1 MKVRCSAIGKIM
13 TSPKTK
19 GEVLSKTT
27 KTFIEDLFKENE
39 LGIYKD
45 FSSKHTSKGNEC
57 EKEGIALANEVLGW
71 GLDFDY
77 IENGG
82 QERYENDYIKG
93 HTDVSTDSILAD
105 IKVSYSG
112 TSFPFFMELEDIPK
126 DYYYQLQGY
135 MWLTGKSVSTL
146 AYCLINTP
154 EKQVLDEIRAEYWKQ
169 GVIDE
174 DLEIEEFI
182 RAKHNFDRFPKTQRV
197 KAFLVERNDSVIE
210 KIKERVLECR
220 EYYNSLFKKF
230 NVE

>member
-27 KTFIEDLFKENE
+27 KTFIEERFLENE
-39 LGIYKD
+39 LCIYKD
-45 FSSKHTSKGNEC
+45 FSSKHTRKGIEC

-77 IENGG
+77 IEFGG
-82 QERYENDYIKG
+82 QEFYENDFITG
-93 HTDVSTDSILAD
+93 HTDVSTDSVLAD
-105 IKVSYSG
+105 IKVSFSG

-135 MWLTGKSVSTL
+135 MWLTGKQVSTL

-174 DLEIEEFI
+174 DLEVEEFI
-182 RAKHNFDRFPKTQRV
+182 RSKHNFDRFPKTQRV

-210 KIKERVLECR
+210 KIKERVIECTQ
-220 EYYNSLFKKF
+220 YYNSLFKKF
-230 NVE
+230 NV

>member
-1 MKVRCSAIGKIM
+1 MKVRCSSIGKIM
-13 TSPKTK
+13 SSPKTK
-19 GEVLSKTT
+19 GEVLSKTC
-27 KTFIEDLFKENE
+27 KTYIEEIFRENE
-39 LGIYKD
+39 LGIFKD
-45 FSSKHTSKGNEC
+45 FSSKQTSKGNEC
-57 EKEGIALANEVLGW
+57 EKAGIALANEVLGW

-82 QERYENDYIKG
+82 QEYYENEYITG
-93 HTDVSTDSILAD
+93 HTDVSTDTILAD
-105 IKVSYSG
+105 IKVPFSG
-112 TSFPFFMELEDIPK
+112 TTFPFFMEEEDIPK
-126 DYYYQLQGY
+126 EYYFQLQGY
-135 MWLTGKSVSTL
+135 LWLTDKKVSTL

-182 RAKHNFDRFPKTQRV
+182 RSKHNFDRFPKTQRI

-220 EYYNSLFKKF
+220 EYYNELFFKF
-230 NVE
+230 NL

>member
-27 KTFIEDLFKENE
+27 KTFIEELFLENE
-39 LGIYKD
+39 LDIYKD
-45 FSSKHTSKGNEC
+45 FSSKQTRKGIEC

-77 IENGG
+77 IEFGG
-82 QERYENDYIKG
+82 QEFYENDFITG
-93 HTDVSTDSILAD
+93 HTDVSTDSVLAD
-105 IKVSYSG
+105 IKVSFSG

-135 MWLTGKSVSTL
+135 MWLTGKQVSTL

-174 DLEIEEFI
+174 DLEVEEFI
-182 RAKHNFDRFPKTQRV
+182 RSKHNFDRFSKTQRV

-210 KIKERVLECR
+210 KIQERVIECTQ
-220 EYYNSLFKKF
+220 YYNSLFKKF
-230 NVE
+230 NV